1 MSYHIYHTEALILGG
16 KAAGEGDRVL
26 YCYTRELGLI
36 LAHAKSLREN
46 HSKLR
51 YTLQTFAHAEIDLV
65 RGKYGWKLISA
76 YPIDSFT
83 SLWRHPSKRKIVAAH
98 AQLLRR
104 LIQGEERHELLFDDL
119 LSGLRFLSGIE
130 NEAELRAGE
139 LIFVVRMLSR
149 LGYWGDAVRF
159 PQLALEN
166 VWTAELLS
174 FAQKARTPLIL
185 GINQALELSHL

>member
-46 HSKLR
+46 HS
-51 YTLQTFAHAEIDLV
+51 
-65 RGKYGWKLISA
+65 KLISA